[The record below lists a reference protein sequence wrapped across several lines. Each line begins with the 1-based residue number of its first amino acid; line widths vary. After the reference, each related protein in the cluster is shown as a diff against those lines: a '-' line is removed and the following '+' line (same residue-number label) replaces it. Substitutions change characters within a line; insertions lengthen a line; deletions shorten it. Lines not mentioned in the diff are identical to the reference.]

1 MLNQHW
7 TYYRGH
13 SRAKKQYISFISKRA
28 WSYSNLPSSRNTNKE
43 WKFLKN
49 HSSWFEAQPW
59 NFHQRQIEFYF
70 STLWRFSNLVAF
82 LMFSPWTS
90 SCPIVYKA
98 VIWTSGLDFY
108 TSTKCS
114 SDKSCLFFFSTK
126 AFVLN
131 YATKGKVLCGASCEI
146 CAKRHLGNIK
156 TKE

>member
-1 MLNQHW
+1 MII
-7 TYYRGH
+7 
-13 SRAKKQYISFISKRA
+13 ISNIKFSVLLSTHILFEFISTLNRRHREKFIFIRE
-28 WSYSNLPSSRNTNKE
+28 R
-43 WKFLKN
+43 KFLKN

-59 NFHQRQIEFYF
+59 NFHPRQIEFYF

>member
-1 MLNQHW
+1 MII
-7 TYYRGH
+7 
-13 SRAKKQYISFISKRA
+13 ISNIKFSVLLSTHILFEFISTLNRRHREKFIFIRE
-28 WSYSNLPSSRNTNKE
+28 R
-43 WKFLKN
+43 KFLKN

-59 NFHQRQIEFYF
+59 NFHPRQIEFYF

-98 VIWTSGLDFY
+98 VIWTSGLDLY

-131 YATKGKVLCGASCEI
+131 YATKGRCYVGLPVKYVQRGI
-146 CAKRHLGNIK
+146 
-156 TKE
+156 